1 LTTPLFHLSL
11 PDTDDASHFA
21 PLQIALEGLTA
32 INEWH
37 IRRALRRLQKGK
49 TNRMEIPP
57 LYQSGVYY
65 KEEAPGH
72 EDWMDAP
79 AVLRQG
85 FADCED
91 LAAYRCAELRVFGYV
106 DCEPV
111 IKWQK
116 IPKAM
121 MVQNGYPAKSV
132 PAGGVWLVHCCVR
145 WPEIVDPQSGVV
157 LRPEY
162 VEDPSKKLG
171 MGGSYTSRI

>member
-1 LTTPLFHLSL
+1 MTTPLFHLSL
-11 PDTDDASHFA
+11 PDTEDASHFA

-37 IRRALRRLQKGK
+37 MRRAIRRFEKGK
-49 TNRMEIPP
+49 APRIEIPP
-57 LYQSGVYY
+57 LYHSGIYY

-72 EDWMDAP
+72 EDWLDAP

-91 LAAYRCAELRVFGYV
+91 LAAYRCAELRVAGHT

-116 IPKAM
+116 IPKRL
-121 MVQNGYPAKSV
+121 MVQNGYPAQTI
-132 PAGGVWLVHCCVR
+132 PPGGVWLVHCCVR
-145 WPEIVDPQSGVV
+145 YPEIRDPWTNEV
-157 LRPEY
+157 LRPEHI
-162 VEDPSKKLG
+162 EDPSKILG